1 LMKYRDQLCTYND
14 DIQGTAAVTAGTLM
28 AACNILDKPLSQHR
42 VAFLGA
48 GSAGAGIAEQ
58 LIRVMMDEGLTDAQ
72 ARRRVFMVDR
82 FGLLHS
88 DMDGLMGFQQK
99 LAHPQSEVSAWASA
113 DDGSISLLDVM
124 KSGKPSI
131 LIGVSGQGGL
141 FTQEIIRE
149 MASHTERPIVFPLS
163 NPTSRAEAVPKDII
177 EWTDGAALIA
187 TGSPFAP
194 VEHKGE
200 THNIAQSNN
209 TYIFPGVGLGV
220 LACGA
225 KRVTD
230 NMFMAAARALGD
242 LSPALQDHRASL
254 LPPISEIRSVSK
266 AVARAVAVQAQ
277 TDGVAA
283 ECSAEQLERRI
294 DEKFWIPAYSK

>member
-1 LMKYRDQLCTYND
+1 
-14 DIQGTAAVTAGTLM
+14 
-28 AACNILDKPLSQHR
+28 
-42 VAFLGA
+42 
-48 GSAGAGIAEQ
+48 
-58 LIRVMMDEGLTDAQ
+58 
-72 ARRRVFMVDR
+72 
-82 FGLLHS
+82 
-88 DMDGLMGFQQK
+88 
-99 LAHPQSEVSAWASA
+99 
-113 DDGSISLLDVM
+113 
-124 KSGKPSI
+124 
-131 LIGVSGQGGL
+131 
-141 FTQEIIRE
+141 
-149 MASHTERPIVFPLS
+149 
-163 NPTSRAEAVPKDII
+163 VPKDII